1 MPQATKNRNGLRI
14 VLLLFYVVGAG
25 DSLMTTSPERLADLI
40 EQAPLRA
47 ITGLSS
53 PSAALRE
60 WATREIAAY
69 LADGLDR
76 PVPVRDA
83 AQLALP
89 L

>member
-1 MPQATKNRNGLRI
+1 
-14 VLLLFYVVGAG
+14 
-25 DSLMTTSPERLADLI
+25 MTINPERLADLI

-47 ITGLSS
+47 ITGLSA

-60 WATREIAAY
+60 WATREIAEY
-69 LADGLDR
+69 LADNLDR
-76 PVPVRDA
+76 PMPVRDA